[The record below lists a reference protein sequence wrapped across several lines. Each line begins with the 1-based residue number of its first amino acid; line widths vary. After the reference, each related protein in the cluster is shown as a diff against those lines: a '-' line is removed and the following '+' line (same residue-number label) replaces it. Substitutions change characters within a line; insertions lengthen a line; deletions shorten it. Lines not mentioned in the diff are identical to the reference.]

1 MKKKRQQRI
10 FISKCSITFLLC
22 IVGLVDAAI
31 VNTTGSVETV
41 IQELVDGTVAS
52 TSSATDTL
60 NTDQSN
66 FPLLASGELTTTDLD
81 GTSLS
86 LGQGFSQFLDPTR
99 LNQPNPES
107 FALEVSSYS
116 NAADTAY
123 VVTSTAS
130 ETRTVLFAGPDN
142 PTLQAE
148 IQFDDDLT
156 REILSRV
163 YLSGA
168 VVLWST
174 DDDVNLNGLMADITV
189 TITNGATGEI
199 LFGTTLSVDVN
210 TGGAVNATTTG
221 DIRVQQVNINAFI
234 NSQVDD
240 DTANILDEVEENGT
254 LIILTIPQQ
263 FHNYTYTVTADTPFL
278 LTANLEMT
286 VRNAPG
292 GTGVAATLGRPFE
305 NLAEFIE
312 EGLPGVDGETIEKTI
327 NGEINQSLA
336 GLDDK
341 PEGQTLPG
349 DSFCGAF
356 GVELMIFGLLFLS
369 LRLVP
374 GFRRQF

>member
-10 FISKCSITFLLC
+10 FISKFSITFLLC

-41 IQELVDGTVAS
+41 IQELVDGAIAS
-52 TSSATDTL
+52 TSSATDSL
-60 NTDQSN
+60 DTDQSN
-66 FPLLASGELTTTDLD
+66 FPLLASGELTTSDLD

-174 DDDVNLNGLMADITV
+174 DDDVNLNGLVADITV

-210 TGGAVNATTTG
+210 TGGTVSTTTTG
-221 DIRVQQVNINAFI
+221 AIRVQQVNINAFI
-234 NSQVDD
+234 NSQVDE
-240 DTANILDEVEENGT
+240 DTANILQEVVENGT
-254 LIILTIPQQ
+254 LIILTIPEQ
-263 FHNYTYTVTADTPFL
+263 FHNYTYTVTADAPFL

-286 VRNAPG
+286 VRNVPG
-292 GTGVAATLGRPFE
+292 GTGIAATLGRPFE

-341 PEGQTLPG
+341 PEGQIIPG

-356 GVELMIFGLLFLS
+356 GVELMIFGLFFLP
-369 LRLVP
+369 LQLVP
-374 GFRRQF
+374 RFRRHR